1 MADRLS
7 GAAVIGSG
15 REPNGRELKPRCD
28 QILVPLKETPIG
40 ADPTDALVRSKR
52 DHSNADDVA
61 MESNRKKEK
70 RSTDF
75 TIAKKVLRR
84 SREPLPVFSSENK
97 R

>member
-75 TIAKKVLRR
+75 TVAKKRLAEVQRAPPRLF
-84 SREPLPVFSSENK
+84 V
-97 R
+97 